1 VRIVV
6 EELSVKGFD
15 VAFSKADGWASA
27 SAGMALEGDVVAL
40 TGRMRLERSPRT
52 IGKGQGVVV
61 QVDAD
66 ARVRRPCDRC
76 GRDTDVDVE
85 AHERMVFVPTG
96 MDVEGAPA
104 AGERELDEDEL
115 DVGWFSD
122 GVVLTED
129 LLSEALVL
137 NAPPRVSCSDEADCA
152 AFVAAELMRARPP
165 VSVDGS
171 GDLGADAKQN
181 PALSDALAAAFAARG
196 GSPDSSRKGPS
207 GKRGGRA

>member
-1 VRIVV
+1 MRIVV

-15 VAFSKADGWASA
+15 VAFTKADGWAAA
-27 SAGMALEGDVVAL
+27 SAGEALEGEVVAL
-40 TGRMRLERSPRT
+40 SGRMRFERAPRA

-76 GRDTDVDVE
+76 GRDTEFAVE

-96 MDVEGAPA
+96 MDVEGAPT

-115 DVGWFSD
+115 DVGWFAD
-122 GVVLTED
+122 GVVLTD
-129 LLSEALVL
+129 DVLSEALVL
-137 NAPPRVSCSDEADCA
+137 NAPPRVSCPDEEGCA
-152 AFVAAELMRARPP
+152 AFTAAELMRARPP
-165 VSVDGS
+165 VAVDGS
-171 GDLGADAKQN
+171 GDPGADAKQN

-196 GSPDSSRKGPS
+196 GSPDSPRKGPP

>member
-1 VRIVV
+1 MRIVV

-27 SAGMALEGDVVAL
+27 SAGEALEGDVVAL
-40 TGRMRLERSPRT
+40 TGQMRLERSPRAVA
-52 IGKGQGVVV
+52 KGQGVVV

-76 GRDTDVDVE
+76 GRDTEFDVA

-96 MDVEGAPA
+96 TDVEGTPA

-122 GVVLTED
+122 GVLLTED
-129 LLSEALVL
+129 VLSEALVL
-137 NAPPRVSCSDEADCA
+137 NAPPRVSCVDDADCA
-152 AFVAAELMRARPP
+152 AFTAAELMRTRPP
-165 VSVDGS
+165 VAVDG
-171 GDLGADAKQN
+171 GADASDAQQN

-196 GSPDSSRKGPS
+196 GSPDSPRKGPP

>member
-1 VRIVV
+1 MRIVV

-15 VAFSKADGWASA
+15 VAFTKADGWASA
-27 SAGMALEGDVVAL
+27 SAGEALEGDVVAL
-40 TGRMRLERSPRT
+40 SGRMRFERSPRS

-66 ARVRRPCDRC
+66 ARVRRPCDLC
-76 GRDTDVDVE
+76 GRDTEVDVD

-96 MDVEGAPA
+96 MDVEGTPT

-115 DVGWFSD
+115 DVGWFAD

-129 LLSEALVL
+129 VLSEALVL
-137 NAPPRVSCSDEADCA
+137 NAPPRVSCTDEADCA
-152 AFVAAELMRARPP
+152 AFSAAELLRARPP
-165 VSVDGS
+165 VAVDGS
-171 GDLGADAKQN
+171 ADADAEAKQN

-196 GSPDSSRKGPS
+196 ASPDSSREGPK